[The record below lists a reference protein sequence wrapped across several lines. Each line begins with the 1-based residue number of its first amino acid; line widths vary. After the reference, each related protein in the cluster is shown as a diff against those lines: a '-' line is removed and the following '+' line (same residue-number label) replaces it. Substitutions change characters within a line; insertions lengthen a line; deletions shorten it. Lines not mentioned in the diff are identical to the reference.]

1 MNSASDSDEDGT
13 FDIHRSGEDS
23 TRHGLSA
30 ILRAFGSDSEPS
42 EQEQIDD
49 EMSFDDQPSQGQD
62 FDDVILFDS
71 SSVEE
76 EEPPRQ
82 GVNRSRHVSIE
93 VNNQTTSS
101 NTVRSLSL
109 RPQLRTIS
117 ISSDDV

>member
-1 MNSASDSDEDGT
+1 MNSASDSDEEGT
-13 FDIHRSGEDS
+13 FDILRSGEDS
-23 TRHGLSA
+23 TRHDLAA

-62 FDDVILFDS
+62 FDDVVLFDS

-76 EEPPRQ
+76 EEPSRYE
-82 GVNRSRHVSIE
+82 VNRSRNVSIE
-93 VNNQTTSS
+93 VDNQTISS

-109 RPQLRTIS
+109 RPQLRAIS
-117 ISSDDV
+117 MSSDDV